1 MLSIG
6 ANISRKIISISREVI
21 SKEEFVTLIEE
32 HKLSIYR
39 FAKSILKNDVEVD
52 DAISESILKAYKNRN
67 KLKDKSSFK
76 PWIMRIV
83 ANESY
88 NLIRKNSRFEFIDNL
103 ETLNLVHIDKNYNE
117 LKEMIDDLSEEYSS
131 VLALFYYEDM
141 SIKEIAKVLEISEGT
156 VKSRLSRAKSK
167 LKILLKEE
175 I

>member
-1 MLSIG
+1 
-6 ANISRKIISISREVI
+6 
-21 SKEEFVTLIEE
+21 
-32 HKLSIYR
+32 
-39 FAKSILKNDVEVD
+39 
-52 DAISESILKAYKNRN
+52 
-67 KLKDKSSFK
+67 
-76 PWIMRIV
+76 MRIV

-88 NLIRKNSRFEFIDNL
+88 NLIRKNSRFEFIDKL